1 MIFLKKIVSLLIC
14 VFIITCSGCSWSKKS
29 YVSFNDEIKTI
40 NKSRSETKP
49 LPDIQ
54 KYLYKYNE
62 KDEGFTDAEV
72 DKLTNFDVNEAYKK
86 YNYEKVLTRDM
97 ALSDVNYLFRLLKY
111 TYGGYEYFGG
121 DKAFNAAKDNII
133 NKIKCSN
140 SIKVKEFHD
149 LICQSLAFIKDGH
162 FSIYNNSLIDKY
174 RNIYYYSKDYEFY
187 KDEKGYYTLINDKK
201 CYLESVQKSNKLQ
214 QYMKLT
220 INSEGHLVYNIGL
233 LQNKLTPIFKLNIE
247 LLNGKK
253 KLDKEISLTESTPVD
268 RIHQAGFSKQITN
281 GIPVVTCSTMMDT
294 YREADACKLF
304 GESGKELKNYPV
316 SIVDIRGNQGG
327 FETAGDEWFEGYTGM
342 AADINRAEATL
353 YSKPFCTEIVKLSEQ
368 QKKNEKNMSGN
379 AYILAVTEH
388 DNIYNMIKNKR
399 LNIWGVSSTQPD
411 TLVDNKNIIY
421 VLIDNNVAS
430 ASELY
435 IGKLRTLK
443 NVIFVGTNTMGCD
456 LVGGVFPYKLPNSG
470 EVLSFGSSLYFMPN
484 FEEGTGFMPDI
495 WVDSPDALTR
505 VEKLIEN
512 NKTEK

>member
-1 MIFLKKIVSLLIC
+1 MKKVICILIFI
-14 VFIITCSGCSWSKKS
+14 FTITCSCSGCSWSKRS
-29 YVSFNDEIKTI
+29 YVSLNDEIKTI

-62 KDEGFTDAEV
+62 KDEGLTDDEAG
-72 DKLTNFDVNEAYKK
+72 KLTNFDVNEAYKK
-86 YNYEKVLTRDM
+86 YDYEKVLTRDM

-121 DKAFNAAKDNII
+121 DKVFNAAKDNII
-133 NKIKCSN
+133 NKIKSSN

-162 FSIYNNSLIDKY
+162 FSIYNYSSIDKY
-174 RNIYYYSKDYEFY
+174 RNIYYHSEDYEFY
-187 KDEKGYYTLINDKK
+187 KDEKGYYALIKNKK
-201 CYLESVQKSNKLQ
+201 YYLKSVQNSDKLQ
-214 QYMKLT
+214 DYMKLT
-220 INSEGHLVYNIGL
+220 INTEGHLVYNIGL
-233 LQNKLTPIFKLNIE
+233 LQNKLMPVFKLNIE
-247 LLNGKK
+247 LLNGEK
-253 KLDKEISLTESTPVD
+253 KLDKEISLIESTPLD
-268 RIHQAGFSKQITN
+268 KIHQAGFSKQITN

-327 FETAGDEWFEGYTGM
+327 FETAGDEWFEGYTGT
-342 AADINRAEATL
+342 AAVKNRTEAML
-353 YSKPFCTEIVKLSEQ
+353 YSKLFCTEMMKLYEQ
-368 QKKNEKNMSGN
+368 QKKNEKNMSSN
-379 AYILAVTEH
+379 SYVLTVTGY
-388 DNIYNMIKNKR
+388 DYIYNMIKNKK
-399 LNIWGVSSTQPD
+399 LNSWKVSSTQPD

-443 NVIFVGTNTMGCD
+443 NVIFVGTNTMGCN
-456 LVGGVFPYKLPNSG
+456 LVGGVFSYKLPNSG
-470 EVLSFGSSLYFMPN
+470 ELLRFGSTLYLMPN
-484 FEEGTGFMPDI
+484 FEEGSGFMPDI

-505 VEKLIEN
+505 LEKLIEN
-512 NKTEK
+512 NKTKK